1 VLIDPGHSPKSPGT
15 IGCNGKHEYLYNDAL
30 AKAVAAFLK
39 RKNIPTDLTRLNNEN
54 ISLIERAQK
63 SNENCLLLSLHHDS
77 VQPQFLY
84 SKSNIRGYCSKKAKG
99 FSIFVSRKN
108 PHYNESV
115 RYAEALGTALLKR
128 GLIPTLHH
136 AEPIT
141 GENREILMPDK
152 GIYIYDELTI
162 LKNAKSPALL
172 LEAAVIVHPQEALIS
187 DTDEYRRIISEAVY
201 EMLANVK

>member
-1 VLIDPGHSPKSPGT
+1 MLIDPGHSPKSPGT

-30 AKAVAAFLK
+30 AKAVVAFLK

-63 SNENCLLLSLHHDS
+63 INKNCLLLSLHHDS

-84 SKSNIRGYCSKKAKG
+84 SKSHIHGYCSKKAKG

-108 PHYNESV
+108 LHYNESV

-152 GIYIYDELTI
+152 GIYAFDELTI

-201 EMLANVK
+201 EMLVNVK